1 MPARVITC
9 TSWKECARIPAE
21 HVEELEFSRHERVF
35 TLIGTSRALSKH
47 TATWRRQ
54 LPGNANP
61 ETRKQS
67 AAARLCAVAAIAGA
81 SMRYVWRMELRTR
94 APGYEQTRGMFTVGE
109 ATNRE
114 FPAAGGQRPGRVKL
128 GSSEGSGGPEGV
140 ETPQT
145 FHMSLR
151 TPSGS
156 LVGARTRRTEV
167 ARFKTAR
174 AEIPGGGKGLYSNF
188 KLTLNGQ
195 SRHLDGAGICT
206 VHSFFCRRRGV
217 ACLEPASSMAIAQS
231 Q

>member
-9 TSWKECARIPAE
+9 TSRKECARIPAE

-47 TATWRRQ
+47 TATRRRQ

-156 LVGARTRRTEV
+156 LVGGRTRRTEV

-174 AEIPGGGKGLYSNF
+174 AEIPGGGKGLRGAF
-188 KLTLNGQ
+188 TLFSYRAPYPLASARCAVLSTGTTVYAP
-195 SRHLDGAGICT
+195 RHT
-206 VHSFFCRRRGV
+206 VF
-217 ACLEPASSMAIAQS
+217 
-231 Q
+231 

>member
-1 MPARVITC
+1 
-9 TSWKECARIPAE
+9 
-21 HVEELEFSRHERVF
+21 
-35 TLIGTSRALSKH
+35 
-47 TATWRRQ
+47 
-54 LPGNANP
+54 
-61 ETRKQS
+61 
-67 AAARLCAVAAIAGA
+67 
-81 SMRYVWRMELRTR
+81 
-94 APGYEQTRGMFTVGE
+94 MFTVGE

-174 AEIPGGGKGLYSNF
+174 AEIPGEGKGLKKQASPSGDAAVSEKRSGLADF
-188 KLTLNGQ
+188 A
-195 SRHLDGAGICT
+195 D
-206 VHSFFCRRRGV
+206 FC
-217 ACLEPASSMAIAQS
+217 LFTKS
-231 Q
+231 

>member
-1 MPARVITC
+1 
-9 TSWKECARIPAE
+9 
-21 HVEELEFSRHERVF
+21 
-35 TLIGTSRALSKH
+35 
-47 TATWRRQ
+47 
-54 LPGNANP
+54 
-61 ETRKQS
+61 
-67 AAARLCAVAAIAGA
+67 
-81 SMRYVWRMELRTR
+81 MRYVWRMELRTR

-167 ARFKTAR
+167 ARLNAAR
-174 AEIPGGGKGLYSNF
+174 AEIPGEGKGLIDH
-188 KLTLNGQ
+188 LTKID
-195 SRHLDGAGICT
+195 RK
-206 VHSFFCRRRGV
+206 F
-217 ACLEPASSMAIAQS
+217 
-231 Q
+231 

>member
-1 MPARVITC
+1 M
-9 TSWKECARIPAE
+9 
-21 HVEELEFSRHERVF
+21 EFSRHERVF

-47 TATWRRQ
+47 TATRRRQ

-156 LVGARTRRTEV
+156 LVGGRTRRTEV

-174 AEIPGGGKGLYSNF
+174 AEIPGGGKGLTHARN
-188 KLTLNGQ
+188 LRGAIRRT
-195 SRHLDGAGICT
+195 SR
-206 VHSFFCRRRGV
+206 
-217 ACLEPASSMAIAQS
+217 IAQRTHQRFPVRS
-231 Q
+231 GGPHFAHCRERLCP